1 MEAGA
6 QLSFQ
11 VDGVSWQPAKCEN
24 EDSLDNWMR
33 GMLCDEILERGV

>member
-11 VDGVSWQPAKCEN
+11 VDGVSWQPAKFEN
-24 EDSLDNWMR
+24 DSLDNWMR
-33 GMLCDEILERGV
+33 GMLCDEILERGM